1 MVGHKCVELVAAQMH
16 THTSQSPV
24 ASVAVADR
32 ELTGRQSRSRRGP
45 SPQRASAARRHSPAN
60 VDRVRTSATSGKKD
74 LAKHTSPAASPAFL
88 RIRDWNSSKS
98 CAHASCQH
106 DTCPCADRARGGET
120 HELSVAVVIEEVEEL
135 LEIAAPHAPI
145 CTDVVSTAGS
155 HAERRKGDGQAAWR
169 SRWTAL
175 SIRSADCEPRSGEPS
190 VCDTVTSSG
199 GIENAITCRRTVSW
213 EACAASHDSVRV
225 RTLPSLVSSLR
236 SAGEPATV
244 SSSTANFSCGSVPAV
259 TESTDGW
266 RESR

>member
-1 MVGHKCVELVAAQMH
+1 MVGHKGVELVAAKH
-16 THTSQSPV
+16 ITPESE
-24 ASVAVADR
+24 ASR
-32 ELTGRQSRSRRGP
+32 ERGRYRVKAHRETEPFSSRSIAAKSVRSSPPLTCQRRQGEDLGP
-45 SPQRASAARRHSPAN
+45 IRQ
-60 VDRVRTSATSGKKD
+60 KD

-98 CAHASCQH
+98 CAGRHCQP
-106 DTCPCADRARGGET
+106 DYDKARGGET

-199 GIENAITCRRTVSW
+199 GIENAITCSRIVSW
-213 EACAASHDSVRV
+213 AVQVCAASCACVRFCAPCRAWSRACAAQA
-225 RTLPSLVSSLR
+225 SLR
-236 SAGEPATV
+236 PSPAAPQT
-244 SSSTANFSCGSVPAV
+244 SPAAACPP
-259 TESTDGW
+259 
-266 RESR
+266 

>member
-24 ASVAVADR
+24 AIVAAAGR
-32 ELTGRQSRSRRGP
+32 ELTGTQSRSRRGP

-60 VDRVRTSATSGKKD
+60 VDRVRTSAASGKKG

-98 CAHASCQH
+98 CAGRHCQP
-106 DTCPCADRARGGET
+106 DYDKARGGET
-120 HELSVAVVIEEVEEL
+120 HELAVAVVIEEVEEL

-190 VCDTVTSSG
+190 VWETVTSSG
-199 GIENAITCRRTVSW
+199 GIENAITCSRIVSGGHAVHLMTV
-213 EACAASHDSVRV
+213 
-225 RTLPSLVSSLR
+225 
-236 SAGEPATV
+236 
-244 SSSTANFSCGSVPAV
+244 
-259 TESTDGW
+259 
-266 RESR
+266 

>member
-1 MVGHKCVELVAAQMH
+1 MVGHKGVELVAAKH
-16 THTSQSPV
+16 ITPESEASRERGRYRVRAHRETEPFSSRSIAAKSVRSSPP
-24 ASVAVADR
+24 
-32 ELTGRQSRSRRGP
+32 LTCQRRQGKDLGHIRQKRSRR
-45 SPQRASAARRHSPAN
+45 
-60 VDRVRTSATSGKKD
+60 
-74 LAKHTSPAASPAFL
+74 HTSPAASPAFL

-98 CAHASCQH
+98 CAGRHCQP
-106 DTCPCADRARGGET
+106 DYDKARGGET